1 MDNNTLDNIESISL
15 DGIESLTD
23 IILKNE
29 IIEKVPI
36 ANIASAIIKT
46 GEMIYNK
53 NLFRQ
58 TVSFIESLNKQEI
71 SKEKVE
77 KYKEKVFKNEKRES
91 EEIERVLLYLNKN
104 IDTEKSRLLA
114 KFYASYV
121 NQEINWNKFC
131 EYATIINQIFIE
143 DLPIIYDIY
152 KDEETKVVIYEN
164 YKISRLMST
173 GLLSNYSGAITV
185 QELSKGKSGVRNIF
199 EKNGLGELF
208 VKIATKKE
216 NVKRLNNFL

>member
-1 MDNNTLDNIESISL
+1 MNNNTLDNIESIAL

-36 ANIASAIIKT
+36 ANIATSIIKT

-71 SKEKVE
+71 SKEKAE

-104 IDTEKSRLLA
+104 IDTEKSRILA

-164 YKISRLMST
+164 YKISRLMAT

-185 QELSKGKSGVRNIF
+185 QELSKGKSGVRNIY
-199 EKNGLGELF
+199 EKNVLGELF
-208 VKIATKKE
+208 VKIATRKE
-216 NVKRLNNFL
+216 IIMLNNKV

>member
-1 MDNNTLDNIESISL
+1 MENNTLDNIESIAL

-36 ANIASAIIKT
+36 ANMATSIIKT

-71 SKEKVE
+71 SKEKAE

-104 IDTEKSRLLA
+104 IDTEKSRILA

-173 GLLSNYSGAITV
+173 GLLNNYSGAITV
-185 QELSKGKSGVRNIF
+185 QELSNGKSGVRNIY
-199 EKNGLGELF
+199 EKNVLGEIF
-208 VKIATKKE
+208 VKIATRKE
-216 NVKRLNNFL
+216 IIMLNNKV

>member
-1 MDNNTLDNIESISL
+1 MNNNTLDNIESIAL

-36 ANIASAIIKT
+36 ANIATSIIKT

-131 EYATIINQIFIE
+131 EFATIINQIFID
-143 DLPIIYDIY
+143 DLPTIYDIY

-185 QELSKGKSGVRNIF
+185 QELANGKSGVRNIF

-216 NVKRLNNFL
+216 CVKRIL

>member
-1 MDNNTLDNIESISL
+1 MENNTLDNIESIAL

-36 ANIASAIIKT
+36 ANMATSIIKT

-71 SKEKVE
+71 SKEKAE

-104 IDTEKSRLLA
+104 IDTEKSRILA

-173 GLLSNYSGAITV
+173 GLLNNYSGAITV
-185 QELSKGKSGVRNIF
+185 QELSNGKSGVRNIY
-199 EKNGLGELF
+199 EKNVLGELF
-208 VKIATKKE
+208 VKIATRKE
-216 NVKRLNNFL
+216 IIMLNNKV

>member
-1 MDNNTLDNIESISL
+1 MNNNTLDNIESIAL

-36 ANIASAIIKT
+36 ANIATSIIKT

-71 SKEKVE
+71 NKEKAE

-104 IDTEKSRLLA
+104 IDTEKSRILA

-164 YKISRLMST
+164 YKISRLMAT

-185 QELSKGKSGVRNIF
+185 QELSKGKSGVRNIY
-199 EKNGLGELF
+199 EKNVLGELF
-208 VKIATKKE
+208 VKIATRKE
-216 NVKRLNNFL
+216 IIMLNNKV

>member
-1 MDNNTLDNIESISL
+1 MDNNILDNIESISL

-58 TVSFIESLNKQEI
+58 TVSFIECLNKQEI

-104 IDTEKSRLLA
+104 INTEKSRLLA

-185 QELSKGKSGVRNIF
+185 QELSNGKSGVRNIF
-199 EKNGLGELF
+199 EKNVLGELF

-216 NVKRLNNFL
+216 NVKRIL

>member
-1 MDNNTLDNIESISL
+1 MDNNILDNIESISL

-36 ANIASAIIKT
+36 ANIASTIIKT

-185 QELSKGKSGVRNIF
+185 QELSNGKSGVRNIF
-199 EKNGLGELF
+199 EKNVLGELF

-216 NVKRLNNFL
+216 NVKRIL

>member
-131 EYATIINQIFIE
+131 EFATISNQIFIE
-143 DLPIIYDIY
+143 DLQIIYDIY

-185 QELSKGKSGVRNIF
+185 QELANGKSGVRNIY
-199 EKNGLGELF
+199 EKNVLGELF

-216 NVKRLNNFL
+216 NVKRIL

>member
-1 MDNNTLDNIESISL
+1 MENNTLDNIESIAL

-36 ANIASAIIKT
+36 ANIATSIIKT

-77 KYKEKVFKNEKRES
+77 EYKAKVFKSEKRET
-91 EEIERVLLYLNKN
+91 EEVERVLLYLNKN
-104 IDTEKSRLLA
+104 IDIEKSRLLA
-114 KFYASYV
+114 KFYASYI

-131 EYATIINQIFIE
+131 EFATIINQIFIDE
-143 DLPIIYDIY
+143 LQIIYDIY

-173 GLLSNYSGAITV
+173 GLLNNYSGAITV
-185 QELSKGKSGVRNIF
+185 QELSNGKSGGRNIF

-216 NVKRLNNFL
+216 KDKRLSL

>member
-1 MDNNTLDNIESISL
+1 MENNTLDNIESIAL

-36 ANIASAIIKT
+36 ANIATSIIKT

-77 KYKEKVFKNEKRES
+77 EYKAKVFKNEKRET
-91 EEIERVLLYLNKN
+91 EEVERVLLYLNKN
-104 IDTEKSRLLA
+104 IDIEKSRLLA
-114 KFYASYV
+114 KFYASYI

-131 EYATIINQIFIE
+131 EFATIINQIFID
-143 DLPIIYDIY
+143 DLQIIYDIY

-173 GLLSNYSGAITV
+173 GLLNNYSGAITV
-185 QELSKGKSGVRNIF
+185 QELSNGKSGGRNIF
-199 EKNGLGELF
+199 EKNGLGEIF

-216 NVKRLNNFL
+216 KDKRLSL

>member
-131 EYATIINQIFIE
+131 EFATIINQIFIE
-143 DLPIIYDIY
+143 DLQIIYDIY

-185 QELSKGKSGVRNIF
+185 QELANGKSGVRNIY
-199 EKNGLGELF
+199 EKNVLGELF

-216 NVKRLNNFL
+216 NVKRIL

>member
-1 MDNNTLDNIESISL
+1 MENNTLDNIESIAL

-36 ANIASAIIKT
+36 ANIATSIIKT

-71 SKEKVE
+71 SKEKAE

-104 IDTEKSRLLA
+104 IDTEKSRILA

-164 YKISRLMST
+164 YKISRLMAT

-185 QELSKGKSGVRNIF
+185 QELSKGKSEVRNIY
-199 EKNGLGELF
+199 EKNVLGELF
-208 VKIATKKE
+208 VKIATRKE
-216 NVKRLNNFL
+216 IIMLNNKV

>member
-131 EYATIINQIFIE
+131 EFATIINQIFIE
-143 DLPIIYDIY
+143 DLQIIYDIY

-173 GLLSNYSGAITV
+173 GLLSNYSGVITV
-185 QELSKGKSGVRNIF
+185 QELANGKSGVRNIY
-199 EKNGLGELF
+199 EKNVLGELF

-216 NVKRLNNFL
+216 NVKRIL

>member
-1 MDNNTLDNIESISL
+1 MENNTLDNIESISL

-36 ANIASAIIKT
+36 ANIASTIIKT

-77 KYKEKVFKNEKRES
+77 KYKEKVFKNEERKS
-91 EEIERVLLYLNKN
+91 EEVERVLLYLNKN
-104 IDTEKSRLLA
+104 IDTEKSKLLA
-114 KFYASYV
+114 KFYVAYV

-131 EYATIINQIFIE
+131 EFATIINQIFID
-143 DLPIIYDIY
+143 DLPTIYDIY
-152 KDEETKVVIYEN
+152 KEEETKVVIYEN

-173 GLLSNYSGAITV
+173 GLLSNYSGSITV
-185 QELSKGKSGVRNIF
+185 QELSNGKSGVRNIF

-216 NVKRLNNFL
+216 NVKRLL

>member
-1 MDNNTLDNIESISL
+1 MNKKGVNKMNNNTLDNIESIAL

-36 ANIASAIIKT
+36 ANIATSIIKT

-71 SKEKVE
+71 SKEKAE

-104 IDTEKSRLLA
+104 IDTEKSRILA

-164 YKISRLMST
+164 YKISRLMAT

-185 QELSKGKSGVRNIF
+185 QELSKGKSGVRNIY
-199 EKNGLGELF
+199 EKNVFFKL
-208 VKIATKKE
+208 I
-216 NVKRLNNFL
+216 

>member
-1 MDNNTLDNIESISL
+1 MNNNTLDNIESIAL

-36 ANIASAIIKT
+36 ANIATSIIKT

-71 SKEKVE
+71 SKEKAE

-104 IDTEKSRLLA
+104 IDTEKSRILA

-164 YKISRLMST
+164 YKISRLMAT

-185 QELSKGKSGVRNIF
+185 QELSKGKSGVRNIYV
-199 EKNGLGELF
+199 KNVLGELF
-208 VKIATKKE
+208 VKIATRKE
-216 NVKRLNNFL
+216 IIMLNNKV

>member
-1 MDNNTLDNIESISL
+1 MNNNTLDNIESIAL

-185 QELSKGKSGVRNIF
+185 QELSNGKSGVRNIF
-199 EKNGLGELF
+199 EKNVLGELF

-216 NVKRLNNFL
+216 NVKRIL

>member
-1 MDNNTLDNIESISL
+1 MENNTLDNIESIAL

-36 ANIASAIIKT
+36 ANIATSIIKT

-77 KYKEKVFKNEKRES
+77 EYKAKVFKNEKRET
-91 EEIERVLLYLNKN
+91 EEVERVLLYLNKN
-104 IDTEKSRLLA
+104 IDIEKSRLLA
-114 KFYASYV
+114 KFYASYI

-131 EYATIINQIFIE
+131 EFATIINQIFID
-143 DLPIIYDIY
+143 DLQIIYDIY

-173 GLLSNYSGAITV
+173 GLLNNYSGAITV
-185 QELSKGKSGVRNIF
+185 QELSNGKSGGRNIF

-216 NVKRLNNFL
+216 KDKRLSL

>member
-1 MDNNTLDNIESISL
+1 MDNNILDNIESISL

-36 ANIASAIIKT
+36 ANIASTIIKT

-77 KYKEKVFKNEKRES
+77 KYKEKVFKNEERKS
-91 EEIERVLLYLNKN
+91 EEVERVLLYLNKN

-114 KFYASYV
+114 KFYVSYV

-131 EYATIINQIFIE
+131 EYAIIINQIFIE

-152 KDEETKVVIYEN
+152 KDEETKVVVYESYN
-164 YKISRLMST
+164 ISRLMST
-173 GLLSNYSGAITV
+173 GLLSNYSGSITV
-185 QELSKGKSGVRNIF
+185 QELSNGKSGVRNIF
-199 EKNGLGELF
+199 EKMY
-208 VKIATKKE
+208 
-216 NVKRLNNFL
+216 

>member
-1 MDNNTLDNIESISL
+1 MENNTLDNIESIAL

-36 ANIASAIIKT
+36 ANMATSIIKT

-71 SKEKVE
+71 SKEKAE

-164 YKISRLMST
+164 YKISRLMAT

-185 QELSKGKSGVRNIF
+185 QELSKGKSGVRNIY
-199 EKNGLGELF
+199 EKNVLGELF
-208 VKIATKKE
+208 VKIATRKE
-216 NVKRLNNFL
+216 IIMLNNKV

>member
-1 MDNNTLDNIESISL
+1 MNNNTLDNIESIAL

-36 ANIASAIIKT
+36 ANMATSIIKT

-71 SKEKVE
+71 SKEKAE

-104 IDTEKSRLLA
+104 IDTEKSRILA

-164 YKISRLMST
+164 YKISRLMAT

-185 QELSKGKSGVRNIF
+185 QELSKGKSGVRNIY
-199 EKNGLGELF
+199 EKNVLGELF
-208 VKIATKKE
+208 VKIATRKE
-216 NVKRLNNFL
+216 IIMLNNKV

>member
-1 MDNNTLDNIESISL
+1 MENNTLDNIESIAL

-77 KYKEKVFKNEKRES
+77 KYKEKVFKNEKRKS
-91 EEIERVLLYLNKN
+91 EEAERVLLYLNKN
-104 IDTEKSRLLA
+104 IDTEKSKLLA
-114 KFYASYV
+114 KFYVAYV

-131 EYATIINQIFIE
+131 EFATIINQIFID
-143 DLPIIYDIY
+143 DLPTIYDIY
-152 KDEETKVVIYEN
+152 KEEETKVVIYEN

-173 GLLSNYSGAITV
+173 RLLSNYSGAITV
-185 QELSKGKSGVRNIF
+185 QELSNGKSMLSYI
-199 EKNGLGELF
+199 
-208 VKIATKKE
+208 TK
-216 NVKRLNNFL
+216 

>member
-1 MDNNTLDNIESISL
+1 MKEKILDNIESIAL

-46 GEMIYNK
+46 GEIIYNK

-71 SKEKVE
+71 SKEKLE
-77 KYKEKVFKNEKRES
+77 KYKEKVFKNEKKERE
-91 EEIERVLLYLNKN
+91 ELERVLLYLNKN
-104 IDTEKSRLLA
+104 IDTEKSALLA
-114 KFYASYV
+114 KFYVAYI

-131 EYATIINQIFIE
+131 EFATIINQIFVD

-152 KDEETKVVIYEN
+152 NDEETKVIIYEN
-164 YKISRLMST
+164 YKISRLIST
-173 GLLSNYSGAITV
+173 GLLNNYSGAITV
-185 QELSKGKSGVRNIF
+185 QELSNGKSGVRNIY

-208 VKIATKKE
+208 VKIATRKE
-216 NVKRLNNFL
+216 IIMLKH

>member
-1 MDNNTLDNIESISL
+1 MNNNTLDNIESISL

-185 QELSKGKSGVRNIF
+185 QELSNGKSGVRNIF
-199 EKNGLGELF
+199 EKNVLGELF

-216 NVKRLNNFL
+216 NVKRIL

>member
-1 MDNNTLDNIESISL
+1 MENNTLDNIESIAL

-36 ANIASAIIKT
+36 ANIATSIIKT

-71 SKEKVE
+71 SKEKAE

-104 IDTEKSRLLA
+104 IDTEKSRILA

-164 YKISRLMST
+164 YKISRLMAT

-185 QELSKGKSGVRNIF
+185 QELSKGKSGVRNIY
-199 EKNGLGELF
+199 EKNVLGELF
-208 VKIATKKE
+208 VKIATRKE
-216 NVKRLNNFL
+216 IIMLNNKV

>member
-1 MDNNTLDNIESISL
+1 MENNTLDNIESIAL

-36 ANIASAIIKT
+36 ANIATSIIKT

-77 KYKEKVFKNEKRES
+77 EYKAKVFKNEKRET
-91 EEIERVLLYLNKN
+91 EEVERVLLYLNKN
-104 IDTEKSRLLA
+104 IDIEKSRLLA
-114 KFYASYV
+114 KFYASYI

-131 EYATIINQIFIE
+131 EFATIINQIFID
-143 DLPIIYDIY
+143 DLQIIYDIY

-173 GLLSNYSGAITV
+173 GLLNNYSGAITV
-185 QELSKGKSGVRNIF
+185 QELSNGKSGGRNIF
-199 EKNGLGELF
+199 EKNELGELF

-216 NVKRLNNFL
+216 KDKRLSL